1 MNMDQTIQRHFA
13 AFRRMDLPAVL
24 GGYAPG
30 LTAVVQAG
38 AAGRT
43 LGRQGL
49 GRLLAL
55 LFRQAAA
62 RSLQVLCQDGRG
74 DWGVLALSA
83 PDETLFINYVCRVQ
97 GGAVTHLTLY
107 VCDPSG
113 QTRLPVRNIAAKG
126 NQARRVFYK
135 HALAMMSASADVIVK
150 DYDENA
156 LVVTNLAG
164 SACEGKAQV
173 HAFCDHL
180 MHSYGKILKSLRL
193 HGLSAIHWKTTP
205 AGGHLALFALDARC
219 LGMVMTETYWVED
232 GKIRFESSICRGG
245 MQETIQNL

>member
-1 MNMDQTIQRHFA
+1 MDDDDSDAGLRVASNHIHNKGIVRHF
-13 AFRRMDLPAVL
+13 D
-24 GGYAPG
+24 GC
-30 LTAVVQAG
+30 
-38 AAGRT
+38 
-43 LGRQGL
+43 
-49 GRLLAL
+49 LLYT
-55 LFRQAAA
+55 
-62 RSLQVLCQDGRG
+62 S
-74 DWGVLALSA
+74 
-83 PDETLFINYVCRVQ
+83 
-97 GGAVTHLTLY
+97 
-107 VCDPSG
+107 
-113 QTRLPVRNIAAKG
+113 G

-135 HALAMMSASADVIVK
+135 HALAMMSVSADVIVK

-164 SACEGKAQV
+164 SACEGKAQI